1 MLKDSQIIADTY
13 DIGNIQSI
21 ESINKG
27 ISSQAKLV
35 ITSSGKYIFRKLNNI
50 HQAHTEYKIASVLFI
65 ANICPQILLTL
76 ENLPYID
83 YKGNIY
89 NLQIYIEN
97 GFQTNKFNMAQLGKI
112 VSIFHRQLKDAS
124 LYEQEDRFQLDVLWD
139 EVCRKHHNMLGMLTK
154 LSEQVHICSQYDHPQ
169 NCYIHGDL
177 GKWNFIF
184 SDTNPMIID
193 FGEVR
198 KGNYHFDIAAV
209 ITSFLNMNASKQD
222 MIAALNDFEEGYNH
236 LTIMIDRMVLMENIR
251 LWIVRRI
258 IAVLNQNG
266 VTKETIAFSEKMM
279 NVIHK
284 YEEILI

>member
-1 MLKDSQIIADTY
+1 
-13 DIGNIQSI
+13 
-21 ESINKG
+21 
-27 ISSQAKLV
+27 
-35 ITSSGKYIFRKLNNI
+35 
-50 HQAHTEYKIASVLFI
+50 
-65 ANICPQILLTL
+65 
-76 ENLPYID
+76 
-83 YKGNIY
+83 
-89 NLQIYIEN
+89 
-97 GFQTNKFNMAQLGKI
+97 
-112 VSIFHRQLKDAS
+112 
-124 LYEQEDRFQLDVLWD
+124 
-139 EVCRKHHNMLGMLTK
+139 
-154 LSEQVHICSQYDHPQ
+154 
-169 NCYIHGDL
+169 
-177 GKWNFIF
+177 
-184 SDTNPMIID
+184 MIID

-251 LWIVRRI
+251 LWIVRGI